1 MGNVA
6 QLYTEI
12 ASGQAKQRLG
22 LRGRQRRRPQVADL
36 YAERLVLGSLL
47 QHGRR
52 ALEAAALAGLR
63 PEHFYEPRYGQIYE
77 RILALRDQDY
87 TLADIDPDLSGL
99 VRLILC
105 WNEVEQVVWQ
115 LDIQAWY
122 TQSRT
127 RHLFATP
134 SYIVTRELAS
144 YLKRLARKRQ
154 RRGGTR

>member
-1 MGNVA
+1 MSNVA
-6 QLYTEI
+6 QLYVNI

-22 LRGRQRRRPQVADL
+22 LRGRQRRRSQVADL
-36 YAERLVLGSLL
+36 HAERLVLGSLL

-52 ALEAAALAGLR
+52 ALEAVALAGLR
-63 PEHFYEPRYGQIYE
+63 SEHFYEPRYGQIYE

-87 TLADIDPDLSGL
+87 ALADIDHDLAGL

-105 WNEVEQVVWQ
+105 WSEVEQVIWQ

-122 TQSRT
+122 TQSPD
-127 RHLFATP
+127 RHVFATP
-134 SYIVTRELAS
+134 SHIVTRELAT

-154 RRGGTR
+154 RRGGAR

>member
-1 MGNVA
+1 MSNVA

-12 ASGQAKQRLG
+12 ASDKVRQRLG
-22 LRGRQRRRPQVADL
+22 LRGRQRRRSQVADL

-52 ALEAAALAGLR
+52 ALEAVALAGLR

-87 TLADIDPDLSGL
+87 TLADIDPDLPGL

-122 TQSRT
+122 TQSPD
-127 RHLFATP
+127 RHVLATP